1 MGMELARLIMD
12 IPSTRT
18 PSACCPSGLLPT
30 QQGCTLITLL
40 LLMKYQC
47 QLLDYDT
54 AAWVVKLPIHDF
66 NFPSQKLH
74 CKPRLQHLGQ
84 PSKQKTKCNIHQ
96 TTCVTT
102 NNVFFNTSKSAP
114 FLDLPMPCL
123 AGASHL
129 QPPPCSSGTPF
140 ESLSLALKDEEDK
153 VNVLMAFS
161 LSPNT
166 TAPLHVPTKLQH
178 SKTKC
183 HKSKTFYSK
192 PNSHATLT

>member
-66 NFPSQKLH
+66 HFPSQKLH

-84 PSKQKTKCNIHQ
+84 PSKQKTKCNTHQ

-102 NNVFFNTSKSAP
+102 SNVFFNTSKSAP
-114 FLDLPMPCL
+114 FFRSANAMLGRCIPSP
-123 AGASHL
+123 ATSI
-129 QPPPCSSGTPF
+129 
-140 ESLSLALKDEEDK
+140 KDEEDK